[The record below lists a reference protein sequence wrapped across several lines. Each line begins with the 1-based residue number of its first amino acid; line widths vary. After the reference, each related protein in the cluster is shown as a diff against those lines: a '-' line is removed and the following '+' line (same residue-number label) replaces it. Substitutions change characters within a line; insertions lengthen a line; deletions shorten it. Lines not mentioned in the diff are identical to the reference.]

1 MSNFFQNKKIFIT
14 GVDGFVGSNLA
25 KHLIGLG
32 SKIFGLAKNNKKESL
47 LYYEN
52 LDSKIKI
59 YYGNVTNRLLLKKIL
74 TRNKIEIVFHL
85 AAQVEVGIAN
95 KNPLNTWET
104 NIRGTYVLLES
115 IRKYSKFIKSI
126 IVASSDKAYGSYP
139 KKMLPYKES
148 YDLRPIFPYDTSKA
162 CADMIC
168 RSYSGEIFNLPIV
181 VTRFANIYGPG
192 QLNFSALI
200 PDLLKSIIKNKVFKL
215 RGDGTD
221 LRDFVYIK
229 DIIKAYLVLSKS
241 LYRNKLLSG
250 EIFNA
255 GTNKPI
261 KIIDVIKLF
270 YEYFQ
275 KYEDFEKIKN
285 LIKNKKK
292 STGEIPFQSMD
303 YKKLYKF
310 FKWKPKYNLSNT
322 IEETYKW
329 YYNFFKKKI

>member
-59 YYGNVTNRLLLKKIL
+59 YYGNVTNRLLLKQIL

-85 AAQVEVGIAN
+85 VAQVEVGIAN

-285 LIKNKKK
+285 LIKNKIK

-329 YYNFFKKKI
+329 YYNFFKRKI

>member
-1 MSNFFQNKKIFIT
+1 MNSFFKKKKIFIT

-32 SKIFGLAKNNKKESL
+32 SVIFGLVKNNKKESL
-47 LYYEN
+47 LYLEN
-52 LDSKIKI
+52 LDSKIHI
-59 YYGNVTNRLLLKKIL
+59 YYGDVTNQKLLEKIL
-74 TRNKIEIVFHL
+74 TKNKIEIVFHL
-85 AAQVEVGIAN
+85 AAQVEVGVAN

-148 YDLRPIFPYDTSKA
+148 YNLRPIFPYDTSKA

-168 RSYSGEIFNLPIV
+168 RSYSSEIFNLPIV

-200 PDLLKSIIKNKVFKL
+200 PDILKSIIKDQEFKL

-221 LRDFVYIK
+221 LRDFIYIK
-229 DIIKAYLVLSKS
+229 DIIKAYLILSKS
-241 LYRNKLLSG
+241 LYQNKLLSG

-255 GTNKPI
+255 GTNNPI

-270 YEYFQ
+270 YEHFQ
-275 KYEDFEKIKN
+275 KYKDFKKIKN
-285 LIKNKKK
+285 LIKNKRK
-292 STGEIPFQSMD
+292 SKGEIPFQSMD

-329 YYNFFKKKI
+329 YYKFFKNKF

>member
-1 MSNFFQNKKIFIT
+1 MNSFFKKKKIFIT

-32 SKIFGLAKNNKKESL
+32 SVIFGLVKNNKKESL
-47 LYYEN
+47 LYLEN
-52 LDSKIKI
+52 LDSKIHI
-59 YYGNVTNRLLLKKIL
+59 YYGDVTNQKLLEKIL
-74 TRNKIEIVFHL
+74 TKNKIEIVFHL
-85 AAQVEVGIAN
+85 AAQVEVGVAN

-148 YDLRPIFPYDTSKA
+148 YNLRPIFPYDTSKA

-168 RSYSGEIFNLPIV
+168 RSYSSEIFNLPIV

-200 PDLLKSIIKNKVFKL
+200 PDILKSIIKDQEFKL

-221 LRDFVYIK
+221 LRDFIYIK
-229 DIIKAYLVLSKS
+229 DIIKAYLILSKS
-241 LYRNKLLSG
+241 LYQNKLLSG

-255 GTNKPI
+255 GTNNPI

-270 YEYFQ
+270 YEHFQ
-275 KYEDFEKIKN
+275 KYKDFKKIKN
-285 LIKNKKK
+285 LIKNKRK
-292 STGEIPFQSMD
+292 SKGEIPFQSMN

-329 YYNFFKKKI
+329 YYKFFKNKF